1 MPKMIYNGLDEVSA
15 MMGDLSEQTEGI
27 LKMAVYDGAHE
38 VFEAVRA
45 EIQALPVSER
55 GSKPPRDITPE
66 QKAGLLSGMYGSTIQ
81 TKDGAVYEFISFEG
95 YNNQLSEKYP
105 KGQPNI
111 LIARSIESG
120 ATYMN
125 KRPFVTKA
133 AKTARPKALAATKNT
148 FEREIAKITK

>member
-1 MPKMIYNGLDEVSA
+1 MPKMVYNGLEEFGA
-15 MMGDLSEQTEGI
+15 TLENLTEQTEGI

-38 VFEAVRA
+38 VFEALKAAV
-45 EIQALPVSER
+45 QALPESDP
-55 GSKPPRDITPE
+55 GSKAPRNITPA
-66 QKAGLLSGMYGSTIQ
+66 QKAGLLSGMYGSNIQ
-81 TKDGAVYEFISFEG
+81 TKDGDVYEYVSFTG
-95 YNNQLSEKYP
+95 YNDVKTKKYP
-105 KGQPNI
+105 NGQPNI
-111 LIARSIESG
+111 LIARSVESG